1 MKKLVFILLIV
12 IGFQSCVQ
20 NNPLHPTEIKDV
32 PAKTMGTIEFDFP
45 VEEEVYVPIYSDIFH
60 RTRDFKILLAATL
73 SIRNTSKSDTLF
85 IKEVDYY
92 DSAGIFVRDYI
103 KEPIYLNPLE
113 TIDYVIDEEDE
124 VGGSGA
130 NFLITWGANKN
141 LKPVFQAVM
150 VGGIGQQGITFTTEG
165 TTVTPEKEISK
176 TVSDSTQ
183 RDRKK

>member
-1 MKKLVFILLIV
+1 MKKLILFSV
-12 IGFQSCVQ
+12 IAFCVLQSCVQ
-20 NNPLHPTEIKDV
+20 DNPLHPTEAKEV
-32 PAKTMGTIEFDFP
+32 PAKTMGTIDFNFP
-45 VEEEVYVPIYSDIFH
+45 VEEDVYVPIYSDIYH

-92 DSAGIFVRDYI
+92 DSAGTFVRDYI

-124 VGGSGA
+124 AGGSGA
-130 NFLITWGANKN
+130 NFLITWGANKK

-150 VGGIGQQGITFTTEG
+150 VGGVGQQGITFTTEG
-165 TTVTPEKEISK
+165 STVTPEEETPKK
-176 TVSDSTQ
+176 ASDSI
-183 RDRKK
+183 RIDR